1 MSVQSSP
8 QTMAPAGPPPADPL
22 MNGYEFMFI
31 LDPTLDDA
39 ASLAVVERVE
49 GIVKGQGGEIASLKP
64 WERRRL
70 AYPIAGHHEGLY
82 ILCYFDAPPA
92 SIRGIESRVRLA
104 EGVLRFIVLRT
115 DEETRERD
123 QAADLRRREERT
135 ARAAEAAARASEKA
149 AEEAAGAKERE
160 GAGDVTSRDGSTRGG
175 STRDGSTRGGS
186 IRDGSIRDG
195 STRDGSTRDGS
206 TRGGST
212 RDGSIRDGSTR
223 DGSTRDGSTRDG
235 STRDGSTRDGSIRD
249 GSIRDGSTRDGS
261 IQNAEEETS

>member
-1 MSVQSSP
+1 MSVQPSP
-8 QTMAPAGPPPADPL
+8 QTTAPAGPPPADSL

-82 ILCYFDAPPA
+82 ILCYFDSPPA

-115 DEETRERD
+115 DKESRERD
-123 QAADLRRREERT
+123 QAADLRRREERA
-135 ARAAEAAARASEKA
+135 ARAAEAAAEAAARAIR
-149 AEEAAGAKERE
+149 EAAGEAGEQDPERARRARSE
-160 GAGDVTSRDGSTRGG
+160 DRFSDRSSDRSSDRPSDRSSDRSTWDGSTRN
-175 STRDGSTRGGS
+175 DK
-186 IRDGSIRDG
+186 
-195 STRDGSTRDGS
+195 
-206 TRGGST
+206 
-212 RDGSIRDGSTR
+212 
-223 DGSTRDGSTRDG
+223 
-235 STRDGSTRDGSIRD
+235 
-249 GSIRDGSTRDGS
+249 
-261 IQNAEEETS
+261 EKTS

>member
-1 MSVQSSP
+1 MSEQSSP
-8 QTMAPAGPPPADPL
+8 RTAAPPSPDSL

-49 GIVKGQGGEIASLKP
+49 GIVKGQGGEIVSLKP

-115 DEETRERD
+115 DKETRERD
-123 QAADLRRREERT
+123 QAADQRRREERA
-135 ARAAEAAARASEKA
+135 ARAAAAAAEAAAKAAEAA
-149 AEEAAGAKERE
+149 AEEAGEPAAQPSGETAGEDVARPPEEAAGEAAAKPPEEAAGESGAGEAAGAGEPD
-160 GAGDVTSRDGSTRGG
+160 AGEPDAGEAAPPDAST
-175 STRDGSTRGGS
+175 
-186 IRDGSIRDG
+186 
-195 STRDGSTRDGS
+195 
-206 TRGGST
+206 
-212 RDGSIRDGSTR
+212 
-223 DGSTRDGSTRDG
+223 
-235 STRDGSTRDGSIRD
+235 
-249 GSIRDGSTRDGS
+249 
-261 IQNAEEETS
+261 QNEEETS

>member
-1 MSVQSSP
+1 MSEQSSP
-8 QTMAPAGPPPADPL
+8 RTAALSQPDSL

-49 GIVKGQGGEIASLKP
+49 GIVKGQGGEIVSLKP

-115 DEETRERD
+115 DKETRERD
-123 QAADLRRREERT
+123 QAADLRRREERA
-135 ARAAEAAARASEKA
+135 ARAAAAAAEAAAKA
-149 AEEAAGAKERE
+149 AEEAAEEAGEAGAKAAGEAAEEAGGAAAKAAEGAAEEAGAQE
-160 GAGDVTSRDGSTRGG
+160 GAGNGEPDGTAEAAPEG
-175 STRDGSTRGGS
+175 SNR
-186 IRDGSIRDG
+186 
-195 STRDGSTRDGS
+195 
-206 TRGGST
+206 
-212 RDGSIRDGSTR
+212 
-223 DGSTRDGSTRDG
+223 
-235 STRDGSTRDGSIRD
+235 
-249 GSIRDGSTRDGS
+249 
-261 IQNAEEETS
+261 NEEETS

>member
-1 MSVQSSP
+1 MSEQSSP
-8 QTMAPAGPPPADPL
+8 ETAAPPAPDSL

-49 GIVKGQGGEIASLKP
+49 GIVKGQGGEIVSLKP

-115 DEETRERD
+115 DKETRERD
-123 QAADLRRREERT
+123 QAADLRRREERA
-135 ARAAEAAARASEKA
+135 ARAAAAAAEAAARA
-149 AEEAAGAKERE
+149 AEEAADTAGHAAARPSAEGSGEPAAAAAEPSGEPAEAAAEPSGEPAEAAAEPSGVTAGKSDAPAEG
-160 GAGDVTSRDGSTRGG
+160 GAGESGGDGEAAPADGST
-175 STRDGSTRGGS
+175 
-186 IRDGSIRDG
+186 
-195 STRDGSTRDGS
+195 
-206 TRGGST
+206 
-212 RDGSIRDGSTR
+212 
-223 DGSTRDGSTRDG
+223 
-235 STRDGSTRDGSIRD
+235 
-249 GSIRDGSTRDGS
+249 
-261 IQNAEEETS
+261 QNEEEAS

>member
-1 MSVQSSP
+1 MSEQSSP
-8 QTMAPAGPPPADPL
+8 ETAAPPAPDSL

-49 GIVKGQGGEIASLKP
+49 GIVKGQGGEIVSLKP

-115 DEETRERD
+115 DKETRERD
-123 QAADLRRREERT
+123 QAADLRRREERA
-135 ARAAEAAARASEKA
+135 ARAAAAAAEAAARA
-149 AEEAAGAKERE
+149 AEEAADTAGHAAARPSAE
-160 GAGDVTSRDGSTRGG
+160 GSGEPAAAAAEPSGEPAEAAAEPSGEPAEAAAEPSGVTAGKSDAPAEGGVGESGGDGEAAPADGST
-175 STRDGSTRGGS
+175 
-186 IRDGSIRDG
+186 
-195 STRDGSTRDGS
+195 
-206 TRGGST
+206 
-212 RDGSIRDGSTR
+212 
-223 DGSTRDGSTRDG
+223 
-235 STRDGSTRDGSIRD
+235 
-249 GSIRDGSTRDGS
+249 
-261 IQNAEEETS
+261 QNEEEAS

>member
-1 MSVQSSP
+1 MSEQSSP
-8 QTMAPAGPPPADPL
+8 ETAAPPAPDSL

-49 GIVKGQGGEIASLKP
+49 GIVKGQGGEIVSLKP

-115 DEETRERD
+115 DKETRERD
-123 QAADLRRREERT
+123 QAADLRRREERA
-135 ARAAEAAARASEKA
+135 ARAAAAAAEAAARA
-149 AEEAAGAKERE
+149 AEEAADTAGHTAARPSAEGSGEPAAAAAEPSGEPAEAAAEPSGEPAAAAAEPSGESAEAAAEPSGAS
-160 GAGDVTSRDGSTRGG
+160 GGDGEAAPPDGST
-175 STRDGSTRGGS
+175 
-186 IRDGSIRDG
+186 
-195 STRDGSTRDGS
+195 
-206 TRGGST
+206 
-212 RDGSIRDGSTR
+212 
-223 DGSTRDGSTRDG
+223 
-235 STRDGSTRDGSIRD
+235 
-249 GSIRDGSTRDGS
+249 
-261 IQNAEEETS
+261 QNEEEAS